1 MVGVPYRQ
9 QGSHPDRTPRN
20 IYNQNRFT
28 RKISYPSNVDRPRMV
43 LPTIAT
49 WADAIPDW
57 WIYVGMAITVALFA
71 LAIWLLLK
79 IISPNR

>member
-1 MVGVPYRQ
+1 
-9 QGSHPDRTPRN
+9 
-20 IYNQNRFT
+20 
-28 RKISYPSNVDRPRMV
+28 MV